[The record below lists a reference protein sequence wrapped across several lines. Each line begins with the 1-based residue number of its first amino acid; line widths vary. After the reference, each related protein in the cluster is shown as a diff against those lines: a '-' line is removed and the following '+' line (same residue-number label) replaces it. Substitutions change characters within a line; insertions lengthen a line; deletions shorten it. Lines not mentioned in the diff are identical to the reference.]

1 MELTMKLKHHF
12 ITTRRPYREG
22 AVEVF
27 EQKIPELDLTRATLT
42 ITALGVYEADL
53 NGVKIGEQMFAP
65 GYTYYYPDLFYQ
77 TYDITDS
84 LRGNDTLRIYLGQGW
99 YCGRCT
105 CDNKTQIYGERP
117 AVSWILEAEL
127 SDGNRK
133 YFCSDDPAVQAVQS
147 PYDYAGLYY

>member
-1 MELTMKLKHHF
+1 MKLKQHF

-65 GYTYYYPDLFYQ
+65 GYTYYYHDLFYQ

-99 YCGRCT
+99 YCGRFT
-105 CDNKTQIYGERP
+105 CDNKTQIYGGTP
-117 AVSWILEAEL
+117 
-127 SDGNRK
+127 
-133 YFCSDDPAVQAVQS
+133 CSVLDPE
-147 PYDYAGLYY
+147 G